1 MIRLTSSGDFS
12 NLEKFL
18 KSASDRNY
26 AKILDKYGKQ
36 GVDAL
41 SSATPFDT
49 GDTASQWDYEIHE
62 TGDGIE
68 LVWTNSH
75 INQGANIAILLQY
88 GHGTGTGGYVQGY
101 DYINPALRPVMDNI
115 AQNIVKAVNNG

>member
-18 KSASDRNY
+18 KSASNRDYRRV
-26 AKILDKYGKQ
+26 LDTYGKR

-49 GDTASQWDYEIHE
+49 GRTANKWDYEIHE
-62 TGDGIE
+62 TREGFE
-68 LVWTNSH
+68 LVWTNS
-75 INQGANIAILLQY
+75 NVNEGANVAILIQY
-88 GHGTGTGGYVQGY
+88 GHGTGTGGYVRGY
-101 DYINPALRPVMDNI
+101 DYINPALRPVFDGI
-115 AQNIVKAVNNG
+115 ADDIVKAVNR